1 MYILVLL
8 NFLGDLS
15 TDVAVYD
22 TKADCLE
29 IKSAF
34 VFAAPHME
42 TMLTCEGV
50 K

>member
-8 NFLGDLS
+8 SLLGDLS
-15 TDVAVYD
+15 TDVAAYD

-29 IKSAF
+29 VKAAF

-42 TMLTCEGV
+42 TLLTCEEV